1 MTAKEA
7 LEKLLP
13 SFVRYYNIKTEEVAE
28 PFSAEAE
35 FYTHDESYFLFKEA
49 KMFLSIPTFVPQNEN
64 IQIKEA
70 PIQIE
75 NQENDE
81 DYKE

>member
-1 MTAKEA
+1 M
-7 LEKLLP
+7 
-13 SFVRYYNIKTEEVAE
+13 I
-28 PFSAEAE
+28 
-35 FYTHDESYFLFKEA
+35 
-49 KMFLSIPTFVPQNEN
+49 LSIPTFVPQNEN